1 LSPELSKL
9 MLVSRA
15 VEGAGPLLSTEVSRR
30 AGSPAFHY
38 VGPDLPL
45 STLGAGVD
53 ILRNDKV
60 DFWG

>member
-1 LSPELSKL
+1 

-38 VGPDLPL
+38 VGMDLPL

-53 ILRNDKV
+53 IP
-60 DFWG
+60 